1 MGMQQRRWVSYI
13 FRYRNYERCEIAG
26 FIKVQRINIK
36 STDVTR
42 IRMGLKM
49 YKEYPCV
56 CTAYLLLHGQA
67 RPFTT
72 IHFMASERDTI
83 LTSVELPWNDPLGD
97 GVAFPEYEGIF
108 FLCDDGEQLAG
119 MWVAEKYDIRQVRL
133 PGKLPVVTVDLP
145 EPPRIEEKPVEP
157 EAQTAEE
164 ELPEPE
170 AQMTEEKST
179 EPEIQVV
186 EDELPEQE
194 APVSEEEPESGA
206 PVSEEAWRE
215 PEQQMQEE
223 PSEIP
228 QIQIPEESSLFSEE
242 ASEKDVCSCRE
253 MLSTYPKLPLF
264 AGSQI
269 LDGVKIVPQDIG
281 KLDMANWKLGVNSF
295 LSHGYYKYQYLMLGK
310 IKMNKAETYVIGV
323 PGVFTNKER
332 YLANMFGFRVFVPV
346 KKTKIMT
353 GNFGYWVSEI
363 VGKN

>member
-119 MWVAEKYDIRQVRL
+119 MWVAEKYDIRQIRL
-133 PGKLPVVTVDLP
+133 PGKLPIATVDIP
-145 EPPRIEEKPVEP
+145 EAEEPMPEEEPVEP
-157 EAQTAEE
+157 VAQMPEE

-170 AQMTEEKST
+170 AEE
-179 EPEIQVV
+179 
-186 EDELPEQE
+186 
-194 APVSEEEPESGA
+194 PVSEDEWS
-206 PVSEEAWRE
+206 E
-215 PEQQMQEE
+215 PEQRMQEE

-242 ASEKDVCSCRE
+242 ASEKDVCSCSE

>member
-119 MWVAEKYDIRQVRL
+119 MWVAEKYDIRQIRL
-133 PGKLPVVTVDLP
+133 PGKLPIATVDIP
-145 EPPRIEEKPVEP
+145 ESEESMPEEEPVEP
-157 EAQTAEE
+157 EAQMPEE

-170 AQMTEEKST
+170 AEE
-179 EPEIQVV
+179 
-186 EDELPEQE
+186 
-194 APVSEEEPESGA
+194 PVSEDQPVEPEA
-206 PVSEEAWRE
+206 EEPVSEDEWSE

-242 ASEKDVCSCRE
+242 ASEKDVCSCSE

-310 IKMNKAETYVIGV
+310 IKMNKSEAYVIGV

-363 VGKN
+363 VGKS